1 MEFVPRSA
9 PIWQGEQRGQKR
21 GQGENNTQGNGQE
34 KKRNTRQWTD
44 GNGNIKPIGK
54 WKGVK
59 FTDQQKADYVAGKA
73 IRLENIPDKEGK
85 PATMYLK
92 FDVKEGR
99 PKRYSSN
106 PDSGQV
112 VAPSNESRTQVAV
125 NNEGKTNEATKHIKE
140 PLQQGQ
146 TAPANERQRERQ
158 QQGQRQQNRHKGPR
172 A

>member
-1 MEFVPRSA
+1 M
-9 PIWQGEQRGQKR
+9 
-21 GQGENNTQGNGQE
+21 
-34 KKRNTRQWTD
+34 
-44 GNGNIKPIGK
+44 
-54 WKGVK
+54 K